1 MIKTRIALAVLMTTL
16 AVAPASASKH
26 HHKDTEETSSSG
38 KHHKSSGKSSHSSKG
53 SDKSSTK
60 SNAKS
65 SSKSSKSKSGGKSS
79 KDSKSSKHSKDK
91 HAGTGNALVAG
102 AAIATPA
109 SLKLVAPESYR
120 DRNFN
125 ALSNQFLN
133 ALWRLDSESAVY
145 AGKYDTAATLAIP
158 DKAGQARA
166 LAFIDE
172 WKMKFAAVE
181 ANKLALKQRT
191 DLALLINKL
200 DSDRFRLTTLKE
212 WEWNPASYNVA
223 GPIDLILN
231 TEYAAQPQRLR
242 TLLKRIAGI
251 PAYYEAARANIVNP
265 TREHTRLAIAQA
277 PGIQTLLT
285 EVDKAAQ
292 ASILTPVEK
301 QLYTQRINAA
311 LTAIDGYVAFLTE
324 LDKQSDSAGRR
335 SFRLGKELYEQKFA
349 FDIQSASTA
358 EETYQKAL
366 AAREEL
372 LSNMSRITDELWERY
387 LGATPR
393 PPDRY
398 GRIGMMID
406 KLSERHVARA
416 DFVNEI
422 RRQVPLLQDW
432 VISHDLLTLDPSKP
446 LEVRATP
453 AYAAGVAGA
462 SIDAPGPYRPQDKT
476 YYNVTPLDGA
486 TAEQAESSLREYNYW
501 ILQILNIHEAIPGHY
516 AQLVYANRSPSI
528 VKSIFGNG
536 AMVEGWAVY
545 GERMML
551 ESGYGDNAP
560 EMWLM
565 YSKWNLRSVTNT
577 ILDYS
582 VHVLGMTEQQALD
595 LLTRQAFQTRSEAL
609 EKWHRVQV
617 SSVQLTS
624 YFSGYSEIMEL
635 REQRKQALASK
646 FNLKDFHEQFLS
658 YGSAP
663 VRVIKG
669 LMSQ

>member
-1 MIKTRIALAVLMTTL
+1 MIKTKIALAVLMTTL
-16 AVAPASASKH
+16 AVAPVGATTH
-26 HHKDTEETSSSG
+26 HHKAATTA
-38 KHHKSSGKSSHSSKG
+38 KKSSGKAAHAQPV
-53 SDKSSTK
+53 KSLK
-60 SNAKS
+60 SV
-65 SSKSSKSKSGGKSS
+65 KSGKSGRSAVKGKGKKATVAAVAAGPVIKAVVSERRQDRS
-79 KDSKSSKHSKDK
+79 FDS
-91 HAGTGNALVAG
+91 
-102 AAIATPA
+102 
-109 SLKLVAPESYR
+109 
-120 DRNFN
+120 
-125 ALSNQFLN
+125 LSNQFLN
-133 ALWRLDSESAVY
+133 ALWRIDSESAIY
-145 AGKYDTAATLAIP
+145 AGKYDTAAMLSIP
-158 DKAGQARA
+158 DKAGQAKE
-166 LAFIDE
+166 LAFIDD
-172 WKMKFAAVE
+172 WKQRLGAINAGQ
-181 ANKLALKQRT
+181 LSPKQRT

-200 DSDRFRLTTLKE
+200 DGDRFRLTTLKE
-212 WEWNPASYNVA
+212 FEWNPASYNVA

-242 TLLKRIAGI
+242 TLLKRIASI
-251 PAYYEAARANIVNP
+251 PAYYDAARANIVNP

-277 PGIQTLLT
+277 PGVQTLLT
-285 EVDKAAQ
+285 EADKAAQ
-292 ASILTPVEK
+292 ASILTPAEK
-301 QLYTQRINAA
+301 QQFTQRVNAA
-311 LTAIDGYVAFLTE
+311 LTAVDGYVAFLKEMDQLMDT
-324 LDKQSDSAGRR
+324 KGRR
-335 SFRLGKELYEQKFA
+335 TFRLGKELYERKFA
-349 FDIQSASTA
+349 YDIQSGSTA
-358 EETYQKAL
+358 EQTYQKAL

-372 LSNMSRITDELWERY
+372 LANMEKISDELWDKTMG
-387 LGATPR
+387 GAAR
-393 PPDRY
+393 PADRFAK
-398 GRIGMMID
+398 IGMVID
-406 KLSERHVARA
+406 KLSARHVARE

-422 RRQVPLLQDW
+422 KRQVPLLQDW
-432 VISHDLLTLDPSKP
+432 VVSHNLLTLDPKKP

-453 AYAAGVAGA
+453 AYQAGVAGA
-462 SIDAPGPYRPQDKT
+462 SIDAPGPYRPQDRT

-486 TAEQAESSLREYNYW
+486 TPEAAESSLREYNYW

-516 AQLVYANRSPSI
+516 AQLVYANKSPSI

-582 VHVLGMTEQQALD
+582 VHVLGMTEEQAVD
-595 LLTRQAFQTRSEAL
+595 LLTRQAFQTRSEAV

-635 REQRKQALASK
+635 REQRKQQLGPR
-646 FNLKDFHEQFLS
+646 FNLKEFHEQFLS

-669 LMSQ
+669 LMTQ

>member
-1 MIKTRIALAVLMTTL
+1 MMIKTKFALAALMAAL
-16 AVAPASASKH
+16 AAAPADAATPQKKAVPTKKSSASK
-26 HHKDTEETSSSG
+26 
-38 KHHKSSGKSSHSSKG
+38 
-53 SDKSSTK
+53 
-60 SNAKS
+60 AKS
-65 SSKSSKSKSGGKSS
+65 SKAGKSGKAGKSKGNGKAAAKASGKGRTVAAAASVP
-79 KDSKSSKHSKDK
+79 
-91 HAGTGNALVAG
+91 ALKVA
-102 AAIATPA
+102 
-109 SLKLVAPESYR
+109 SER
-120 DRNFN
+120 WQDRQFDN
-125 ALSNQFLN
+125 LSNQFLN
-133 ALWRLDSESAVY
+133 ALWRIDSESAIY
-145 AGKYDTAATLAIP
+145 AGKYDTAAVLTVP
-158 DKAGQARA
+158 NREEQAKE
-166 LAFIDE
+166 LAFIND
-172 WKMKFAAVE
+172 WLTRFGAVK
-181 ANKLALKQRT
+181 ANGLASKQRT
-191 DLALLINKL
+191 DLALLVNKL
-200 DSDRFRLTTLKE
+200 EADRFRLTTLRE

-242 TLLKRIAGI
+242 TLLKRIASI
-251 PAYYEAARANIVNP
+251 PDYYEAARANIINP
-265 TREHTRLAIAQA
+265 TREHTRLAIKQA
-277 PGIQTLLT
+277 PGVQNLLI

-292 ASILTPVEK
+292 ASILTAVEK
-301 QLYTQRINAA
+301 QQYTQRINAA
-311 LTAIDGYVAFLTE
+311 LTAVDNYVAFLTE
-324 LDKQSDSAGRR
+324 MDKQMDTKGRR
-335 SFRLGKELYEQKFA
+335 SFRLGKDLYEQKFA
-349 FDIQSASTA
+349 YDIQSASTA
-358 EETYQKAL
+358 EQTYQKAL
-366 AAREEL
+366 ATREEL
-372 LSNMSRITDELWERY
+372 LANMDKLSDELWDKTM
-387 LGATPR
+387 GNTAKPA
-393 PPDRY
+393 DRFAK
-398 GRIGMMID
+398 IGLVID
-406 KLSERHVARA
+406 KLSARHVARE

-422 RRQVPLLQDW
+422 KRQIPVLQDW
-432 VISHDLLTLDPSKP
+432 VISKNLLTLDPNKP

-462 SIDAPGPYRPQDKT
+462 SIDAPGPYRPQDRT
-476 YYNVTPLDGA
+476 FYNVTPLDNA
-486 TAEQAESSLREYNYW
+486 TPEQAESSLREYNHW

-582 VHVLGMTEQQALD
+582 VHVLGMTEEQAID
-595 LLTRQAFQTRSEAL
+595 LLTRQAFQTRTEAV

-635 REQRKQALASK
+635 REQRKQQLGPR
-646 FNLKDFHEQFLS
+646 FNLKEFHEQFLS

-669 LMSQ
+669 LMTQ